1 MFWTKVHGVKIMK
14 YARLWNIFVIKL
26 LSSWGRE
33 PGTRLMSNY
42 SNCKVKMHV
51 KRTEQIL
58 AVRSAVAA
66 AVLLLYFIEM
76 QRKVA
81 LLMHYSDLFYIWQNL
96 ERNQQGW
103 KIPRIKRERTQQQY
117 CHWTGWYLRI
127 LRIQLG
133 PRHEQPRAA
142 ETSRPAENVE
152 CGSTIF
158 CSLHV
163 PESGLKFLILIKV
176 YDYTLCPLYSS
187 RHPTIVKTS
196 TKRSF
201 QSAQPSHKNDNSL
214 KTTLVQCRP
223 AGRRSM

>member
-1 MFWTKVHGVKIMK
+1 MFWTKVHGAKIMK

-26 LSSWGRE
+26 LLCWGRE

-103 KIPRIKRERTQQQY
+103 KIPRIKR
-117 CHWTGWYLRI
+117 
-127 LRIQLG
+127 G
-133 PRHEQPRAA
+133 PSSNIVTEQVDSSAYWGYSSARG
-142 ETSRPAENVE
+142 TSSRVLLRPADQQKMLNV
-152 CGSTIF
+152 
-158 CSLHV
+158 V
-163 PESGLKFLILIKV
+163 PL
-176 YDYTLCPLYSS
+176 
-187 RHPTIVKTS
+187 
-196 TKRSF
+196 SF
-201 QSAQPSHKNDNSL
+201 APSMCLNL
-214 KTTLVQCRP
+214 
-223 AGRRSM
+223 G

>member
-1 MFWTKVHGVKIMK
+1 MFWTKVHGAKIIK

-26 LSSWGRE
+26 LSCWGRN
-33 PGTRLMSNY
+33 PGRLMSNY

-103 KIPRIKRERTQQQY
+103 KIPRIKRGPSSNIVTE
-117 CHWTGWYLRI
+117 
-127 LRIQLG
+127 QLDRSAYWG
-133 PRHEQPRAA
+133 YSSARG
-142 ETSRPAENVE
+142 TSSRVLLRPADQQKMLNV
-152 CGSTIF
+152 
-158 CSLHV
+158 V
-163 PESGLKFLILIKV
+163 PQ
-176 YDYTLCPLYSS
+176 
-187 RHPTIVKTS
+187 
-196 TKRSF
+196 SF
-201 QSAQPSHKNDNSL
+201 APSMCLNL
-214 KTTLVQCRP
+214 
-223 AGRRSM
+223 G

>member
-1 MFWTKVHGVKIMK
+1 MLACGTF
-14 YARLWNIFVIKL
+14 L
-26 LSSWGRE
+26 LSSSCPVE
-33 PGTRLMSNY
+33 VETQAPRLMSNY

-103 KIPRIKRERTQQQY
+103 KIPRIKRGPSSNIVTKQLDSSVY
-117 CHWTGWYLRI
+117 WGC
-127 LRIQLG
+127 QLG
-133 PRHEQPRAA
+133 PRHEEPRGAK
-142 ETSRPAENVE
+142 TSRPAENVE

-158 CSLHV
+158 CSVHV
-163 PESGLKFLILIKV
+163 PESGLKVSHSNKGLWL
-176 YDYTLCPLYSS
+176 YTVSS
-187 RHPTIVKTS
+187 LL
-196 TKRSF
+196 
-201 QSAQPSHKNDNSL
+201 QPPSNY
-214 KTTLVQCRP
+214 R
-223 AGRRSM
+223 